1 MPPKQPKHLFF
12 DLDDTLWD
20 FEGNSSN
27 VLQLLFENYQLKNH
41 LNASFEDFFEIYKKI
56 NASLWQRYSAKLISK
71 EYLRN
76 HRFELSFNT
85 FNYSNY
91 EMGLAFSEDYIS
103 LSPQGKLLKPNS
115 METLIYLKERYALH
129 IITNGFKEVQTIKLN
144 NCNLT
149 PFFDQII
156 ISEDHQ
162 TNKPDKKIF
171 EIAQQLTSAY
181 PEECMMIGDNF
192 ENDVLGAINAGW
204 QAVWYTPMQ
213 HRDYQTVSD
222 LMELKGLL

>member
-1 MPPKQPKHLFF
+1 MSSKQLKHLFF

-20 FEGNSSN
+20 FEGNSSD
-27 VLQLLFENYQLKNH
+27 VIQSLFNNYQLENH
-41 LNASFEDFFEIYKKI
+41 LNTSFEAFFENYKKI
-56 NASLWQRYSAKLISK
+56 NANLWQQYSAKLISK

-76 HRFELSFNT
+76 HRFELSFNS

-91 EMGLAFSEDYIS
+91 EMGLAFSEDYI
-103 LSPQGKLLKPNS
+103 LRSPQGKLLKPNS
-115 METLIYLKERYALH
+115 LEILMYLQDKYALH

-162 TNKPDKKIF
+162 TNKPDRKLF
-171 EIAQQLTSAY
+171 EIAQQLTNAN
-181 PEECMMIGDNF
+181 PEECLMIGDNF

-222 LMELKGLL
+222 LIELKGLL

>member
-1 MPPKQPKHLFF
+1 MPSDQIKHLFF

-27 VLQLLFENYQLKNH
+27 VIQLLFNNYQLQNH
-41 LNASFEDFFEIYKKI
+41 LNTSFETFFNAYKKI
-56 NASLWQRYSAKLISK
+56 NANLWQQYSAKLISK

-85 FNYSNY
+85 FNYSNF
-91 EMGLAFSEDYIS
+91 EMGLAFSEDYVS

-115 METLIYLKERYALH
+115 LEILIYLKAKYTLH
-129 IITNGFKEVQTIKLN
+129 IITNGFKEVQIIKLN

-162 TNKPDKKIF
+162 TNKPDRKLF
-171 EIAQQLTSAY
+171 EIAQQLTNAN
-181 PEECMMIGDNF
+181 PEECLMIGDNF

-213 HRDYQTVSD
+213 NRDYQTVSD